1 MRDGSAYPGPGYRPG
16 RGWGPLIGLLCLVLA
31 LAAAVGIGRTAWQAT
46 SPLLFLPPSP
56 VMTTEAAGDPMPLA
70 TRVERVAPG
79 LVDIDTRLGYQG
91 VADAGT
97 GIVLS
102 PSGDVL
108 TNNHVISGATSIR
121 VSTIGTSR
129 SYPATVLGYDRTHDI
144 AVLHLPGASGLPTA
158 PLGDSSRV
166 AVGDEVAAMGN
177 AGGVGG
183 PPTVTTGRVTALD
196 KTITVSDDVTGA
208 AQELSGLIQVS
219 APMRPG
225 DSGGALVN
233 TAGQVI
239 GVNTA
244 ASTGFRLHPSGAE
257 GFAIPINQALSIAK
271 QILAGTASDTVHI
284 GPTGIL
290 GIQVQEASPVGLP
303 GLSGGWWS
311 GDGLGSPGTLV
322 AGVMPGSPAER
333 AGLAPGDVIVA
344 LDGIAVDSPATL
356 TTLLTRHH
364 PGDVVRLTWVD
375 PRGQRQSAPV
385 RLASG
390 PPN

>member
-1 MRDGSAYPGPGYRPG
+1 
-16 RGWGPLIGLLCLVLA
+16 
-31 LAAAVGIGRTAWQAT
+31 
-46 SPLLFLPPSP
+46 
-56 VMTTEAAGDPMPLA
+56 MPLA

>member
-1 MRDGSAYPGPGYRPG
+1 
-16 RGWGPLIGLLCLVLA
+16 LLALVLA
-31 LAAAVGIGRTAWQAT
+31 LAAVAGVGRTAWRAT
-46 SPLLFLPPSP
+46 APLFFLPPP
-56 VMTTEAAGDPMPLA
+56 QVITTETASDPVPLA
-70 TRVERVAPG
+70 TRVQRVASG

-91 VADAGT
+91 VAGAGT

-121 VSTIGTSR
+121 VTAIGTGR
-129 SYPATVLGYDRTHDI
+129 SYPATVLGYDRTRDV
-144 AVLHLPGASGLPTA
+144 AVLHLQGALGLPTA
-158 PLGDSSRV
+158 PLGDSDRV
-166 AVGDEVAAMGN
+166 AVGDEVAAIGN

-196 KTITVSDDVTGA
+196 ETITVSDDVTGA
-208 AQELSGLIQVS
+208 AQQLSGLIQVS

-244 ASTGFRLHPSGAE
+244 ASTGFQVHSSGAE
-257 GFAIPINQALSIAK
+257 GFAIPINQALAIAR
-271 QILAGTASDTVHI
+271 QIEAGSASDTVHI

-290 GIQVQEASPVGLP
+290 GIQVQELSVVP
-303 GLSGGWWS
+303 GLGGGWWS
-311 GDGLGSPGTLV
+311 GSGALV
-322 AGVMPGSPAER
+322 AGIMPGSPAER
-333 AGLAPGDVIVA
+333 AGLVPGDVIVA
-344 LDGIAVDSPATL
+344 LDGTMVDSPATL
-356 TTLLTRHH
+356 TALLTRHH

-375 PRGQRQSAPV
+375 PLGQRQSAPV
-385 RLASG
+385 QLASG